1 VRAAKPGLAT
11 SIYRALGDAYHC
23 LEDFTNSIEHHTQI
37 LAIAKEMQD
46 RLGEGT
52 AYGCLGIVYDSLGDF
67 EKVSHAVPYQRRRET
82 WCWSIWRTR
91 DSEIILVI

>member
-67 EKVSHAVPYQRRRET
+67 EVIEYHTQYLRRSQRRWET
-82 WCWSIWRTR
+82 RKR
-91 DSEIILVI
+91 GA